1 MKITKR
7 QLRSLIKEE
16 LTLAQGGTAW
26 PSGSMELFI
35 SARKSLAQAR
45 DDLEAIEEQL
55 ISDGLDVVPTERVKY
70 MVDDAITA
78 LVRVAYDHAAL

>member
-45 DDLEAIEEQL
+45 DALEAIEEQL
-55 ISDGLDVVPTERVKY
+55 KNDDLDVVPTERVKY
-70 MVDDAITA
+70 MVDDAMTA